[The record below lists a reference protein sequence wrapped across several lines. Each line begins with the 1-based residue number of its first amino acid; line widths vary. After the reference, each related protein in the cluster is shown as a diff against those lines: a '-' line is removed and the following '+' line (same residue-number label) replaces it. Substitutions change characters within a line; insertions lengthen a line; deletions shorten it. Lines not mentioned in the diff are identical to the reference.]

1 MAGFSS
7 STNFCFNGEL
17 WFKSWSMWQKMHNGI
32 FANMLDDEQETRL
45 VVLCQ
50 NECLPE
56 IEM

>member
-1 MAGFSS
+1 MENSDLKAGVR
-7 STNFCFNGEL
+7 G
-17 WFKSWSMWQKMHNGI
+17 KKMHNGI